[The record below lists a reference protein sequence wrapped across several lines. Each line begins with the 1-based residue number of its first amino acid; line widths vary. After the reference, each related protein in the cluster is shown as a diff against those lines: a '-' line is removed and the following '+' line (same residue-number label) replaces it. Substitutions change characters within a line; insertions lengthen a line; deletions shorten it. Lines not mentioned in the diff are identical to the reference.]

1 MRKIRLKKFSL
12 SLIILV
18 TVFIIDR
25 LTKLHILNLADVKDT
40 MNIYVTSYLNLY
52 LIWNKGIAFGLFSM
66 NESIVYN
73 FRGNDIL
80 NGGQGAPLTPIF
92 HHLVSIQ
99 KKIRLPVCFLNIGG
113 ISNITIV
120 KENNNLYE
128 LISKDSNIKSYK
140 NRGNDIKI
148 RRYDGLK

>member
-73 FRGNDIL
+73 FISIIIAIIIL
-80 NGGQGAPLTPIF
+80 IIF
-92 HHLVSIQ
+92 L
-99 KKIRLPVCFLNIGG
+99 
-113 ISNITIV
+113 
-120 KENNNLYE
+120 
-128 LISKDSNIKSYK
+128 
-140 NRGNDIKI
+140 
-148 RRYDGLK
+148 